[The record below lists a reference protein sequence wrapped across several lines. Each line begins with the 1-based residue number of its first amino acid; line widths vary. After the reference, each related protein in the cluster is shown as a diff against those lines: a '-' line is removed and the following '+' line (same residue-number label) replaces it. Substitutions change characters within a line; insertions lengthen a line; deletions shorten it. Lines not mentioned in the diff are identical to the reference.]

1 MSMEKNRKSIEN
13 LRKIHE
19 KSLILNPTENI
30 PFHSNTD
37 LTFLEGMYIPEET
50 RNENSKVIFA
60 GRGNLNDLYEIWCKY
75 MDAEDVT
82 FKPHS
87 GLDAHI
93 SIFMSLGQI
102 GEKVLFFPE
111 EAGGHFST
119 YQILSRLGFN
129 VRSFII
135 DKQKY
140 KVDILRSIDL
150 IESWKPDY
158 IFVDRSEGLYY
169 EDFSWL
175 KEVSCIKVFDASQY
189 LTNIMV
195 KDYKNPFEMG
205 FDIILTSMHKNYPGS
220 QKAAIF
226 FKKKDDIRTKILKGL
241 SIYISN
247 IHPKDVCS
255 LLLDI
260 PSEFDLKKY
269 SKKML
274 NVTKTLDQCLAKNSL
289 PVVNRDF
296 KNSYTQHIWLRPN
309 SKEETYNFFKKLERL
324 GILTNYRLLP
334 YDLGYGLRLGTAA
347 AIRQGLNEE
356 LVPQL
361 ANLIADIY
369 NAEYVN
375 STLEKETKKFIER
388 IKNENKRKETIK

>member
-175 KEVSCIKVFDASQY
+175 KEVSCIKAFAGES
-189 LTNIMV
+189 N
-195 KDYKNPFEMG
+195 
-205 FDIILTSMHKNYPGS
+205 
-220 QKAAIF
+220 
-226 FKKKDDIRTKILKGL
+226 L
-241 SIYISN
+241 S
-247 IHPKDVCS
+247 
-255 LLLDI
+255 
-260 PSEFDLKKY
+260 
-269 SKKML
+269 
-274 NVTKTLDQCLAKNSL
+274 
-289 PVVNRDF
+289 
-296 KNSYTQHIWLRPN
+296 
-309 SKEETYNFFKKLERL
+309 
-324 GILTNYRLLP
+324 
-334 YDLGYGLRLGTAA
+334 
-347 AIRQGLNEE
+347 
-356 LVPQL
+356 
-361 ANLIADIY
+361 
-369 NAEYVN
+369 
-375 STLEKETKKFIER
+375 
-388 IKNENKRKETIK
+388 